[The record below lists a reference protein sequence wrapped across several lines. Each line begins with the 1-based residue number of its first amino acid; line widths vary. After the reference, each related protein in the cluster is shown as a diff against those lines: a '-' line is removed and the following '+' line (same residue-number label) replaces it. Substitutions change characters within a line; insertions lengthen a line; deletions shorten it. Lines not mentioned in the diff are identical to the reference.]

1 MHTQYTTKDITRFY
15 SKIRIMPN
23 GCHEWTGRQSG
34 GGYAQIS
41 IGDVLM
47 LVHRVAW
54 EIANNLPPNSLGRWE
69 FVCHRCDNRLCV
81 NPDHLFLGTPKD
93 NTQDAVDKHRIASGE
108 KQGHAKLTDDIVRDI
123 RSLAQAGKSS
133 IAIAKLFHVN
143 SSTVRYVIRGE
154 SWKHVE

>member
-1 MHTQYTTKDITRFY
+1 MHTQYTTKDIARFY

-23 GCHEWTGRQSG
+23 GCHEWTGVCSG
-34 GGYAQIS
+34 DGYAQIS
-41 IGDVLM
+41 IGDTLM

-54 EIANNLPPNSLGRWE
+54 EIAHNLPPKTLQRWQ

-93 NTQDAVDKHRIASGE
+93 NTQDAVRKQRIASGE
-108 KQGHAKLTDDIVRDI
+108 KQGSAKLTDDDIREI
-123 RSLAQAGKSS
+123 RSLAQSGMSS
-133 IAIAKLFHVN
+133 GAIAKLFPVC
-143 SSTVRYVIRGE
+143 SSTVRWVIRRG